1 MVKKL
6 ELSQGNDIAQSKDV
20 IFFEAIAKDGL
31 FLKHGVEE
39 EELYS
44 AA

>member
-6 ELSQGNDIAQSKDV
+6 ELSQGNETARSKDV
-20 IFFEAIAKDGL
+20 IVYEAEAKDSL
-31 FLKHGVEE
+31 FLKYRIEE